1 VSRPARAQ
9 SPRTPGARTAAAR
22 TEPARTG
29 TARTA
34 TARTATARAAT
45 VQPPAWPSTDTGPLR
60 VSHALHTSR
69 AIAAPIRRTGPV
81 AGRPQLRLV
90 PPVRTPSRARRT
102 ETRSRR
108 APFVVLVVGLLVAT
122 TLGLLLLNTAIAVD
136 SLAAT
141 RQRAA
146 NAEQAKQVAQL
157 QQQVVDGSTAAARAR
172 AATEAGLV
180 PAGAAAHLVL
190 GPDGQSAVRGTAS
203 PAAPPAAP
211 PGN

>member
-1 VSRPARAQ
+1 MP
-9 SPRTPGARTAAAR
+9 
-22 TEPARTG
+22 
-29 TARTA
+29 
-34 TARTATARAAT
+34 
-45 VQPPAWPSTDTGPLR
+45 QPQGRPSTDTGPLR

-69 AIAAPIRRTGPV
+69 PLSAPIRRSGPV
-81 AGRPQLRLV
+81 SGRPHLRLV
-90 PPVRTPSRARRT
+90 PPVRTPGRARRT
-102 ETRSRR
+102 ETHSRR

-136 SLAAT
+136 SLDAT

-146 NAEQAKQVAQL
+146 NTEQAREVAQL
-157 QQQVVDGSTAAARAR
+157 QQQVVDGSTAAALAR
-172 AATEAGLV
+172 AATAGGLV